1 MIWLNVYLY
10 IIIIFIISNKA
21 LIVIYIIEI
30 LNTLNNHE
38 NFSSLKVMNSWLYV
52 LKVKLTKKL
61 IIIQLR

>member
-21 LIVIYIIEI
+21 LILIYIIEI

-38 NFSSLKVMNSWLYV
+38 NFSSLKVMNSWLYGGMC
-52 LKVKLTKKL
+52 
-61 IIIQLR
+61 